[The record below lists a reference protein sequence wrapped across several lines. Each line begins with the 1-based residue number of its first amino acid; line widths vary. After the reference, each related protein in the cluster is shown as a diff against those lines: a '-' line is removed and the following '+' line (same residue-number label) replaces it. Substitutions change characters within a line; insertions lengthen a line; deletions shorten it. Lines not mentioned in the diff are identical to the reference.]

1 MVIKP
6 IIIGQIKLDIKTDNP
21 YCIAEIQRL
30 TKNNRNPISIK
41 ATKAMKGKLK
51 ILSEGISKISDSTKP
66 KIIVKNKK
74 NTIAIKLL
82 VNSILYF
89 EK

>member
-30 TKNNRNPISIK
+30 TKNNRNPISI
-41 ATKAMKGKLK
+41 KAMKGKLK